1 MRLKAKRKLLSP
13 TIKIDSLK
21 MLSTAMDALRLLEFL
36 LHLLQQ
42 NVLVFYLLRIALEQE
57 VQKEWLMRQE

>member
-1 MRLKAKRKLLSP
+1 
-13 TIKIDSLK
+13 

-57 VQKEWLMRQE
+57 VQKEWHKGKAQAPVDGAANNGHETGL

>member
-1 MRLKAKRKLLSP
+1 
-13 TIKIDSLK
+13 

-42 NVLVFYLLRIALEQE
+42 NVLEFYLLRIALEQE